1 MDGLAM
7 TPTPLLEMRGIR
19 KVFPGVIALDN
30 VDFDLMPGEVHAL
43 VGENGAGKSTL
54 IKVISGVYQRDGGTM
69 LIDGQPASFKS
80 PAESIAAGI
89 KVVYQELDLVPDMSV
104 AENIFLDKLP
114 HKRLGL
120 IDWSRLYADASKLLA
135 GLGLTTD
142 PMTRISDLRVS
153 EQQLVEI
160 ARSLS
165 RQARIIIMDEPTSA
179 LSPVEVQ
186 KLFGSI
192 ECLKEANVGVI
203 YISHKLEEV
212 YEIADRVTVFRD
224 GRQILTSTVAETRPQ
239 ELVNSMVGRELKD
252 YFPKTQAKIGKPLL
266 EVHNIS
272 AERLND
278 LSLSVSEG
286 EVVGIFGLVGAGN
299 HQVGRALFGDIERT
313 GEVLVEGKI
322 LKPRSPVDAI
332 HQGLAL
338 LTENRRADGLVPL
351 LGVKANITLASLQHM
366 ARFGWIMRRQ
376 ETRAAAENVERL
388 SIKTPSLNQP
398 IRFLSGGNQQKAIMA
413 RWLLVHPKVL
423 ILSEPTRGIDVGA
436 KAEIYRLIDQMAHQG
451 IGVLVISTELPEV
464 LGICDRILTMFE
476 GRVTGEFQR
485 NEATEEGL
493 LAAAAGIATGA
504 RPGGEAVQ

>member
-1 MDGLAM
+1 M
-7 TPTPLLEMRGIR
+7 TPTPLLEMSGIR
-19 KVFPGVIALDN
+19 KVFPGVVALDN
-30 VDFDLMPGEVHAL
+30 VDFDLLPGEVHAL

-54 IKVISGVYQRDGGTM
+54 IKIISGVYQRDGGTM
-69 LIDGQPASFKS
+69 LMDGQPVSFKS
-80 PAESIAAGI
+80 PADSIAAGI
-89 KVVYQELDLVPDMSV
+89 KVVYQELDLVPDMTV

-114 HKRLGL
+114 HKRAGL
-120 IDWSRLYADASKLLA
+120 IDWNRLYADSSKLLM

-142 PMTRISDLRVS
+142 PATKVADLRVS

-165 RQARIIIMDEPTSA
+165 RQARVIIMDEPTSA

-192 ECLKEANVGVI
+192 QCLKEANVGVI

-224 GRQILTSTVAETRPQ
+224 GNKILTSSVNDTKPQ

-252 YFPKTQAKIGKPLL
+252 YFPKTQAQIGKPLL
-266 EVHNIS
+266 EVRNIT

-278 LSLSVSEG
+278 LSLTVSTG
-286 EVVGIFGLVGAGN
+286 EVVGVFGLVGAGN

-313 GEVLVEGKI
+313 GEVLIEGQPI
-322 LKPRSPVDAI
+322 KPNSPVDAI
-332 HQGLAL
+332 HKGLAL

-351 LGVKANITLASLQHM
+351 LGVKANITLASLHRM
-366 ARFGWIMRRQ
+366 AKMGWIMRRQ
-376 ETRAAAENVERL
+376 ETRAAAENVDRL
-388 SIKTPSLNQP
+388 AIKTPSLNQP

-413 RWLLVHPKVL
+413 RWLLMHPKVL

-436 KAEIYRLIDQMAHQG
+436 KAEIYRLIDQMAHEG
-451 IGVLVISTELPEV
+451 IGVLVISTEMPEV

-476 GRVTGEFQR
+476 GRVTGEFAR
-485 NEATEEGL
+485 GEATEERL
-493 LAAAAGIATGA
+493 LAAAAGIATENPKAGTA
-504 RPGGEAVQ
+504 

>member
-1 MDGLAM
+1 M

-30 VDFDLMPGEVHAL
+30 VDFDLLPGEVHAL

-54 IKVISGVYQRDGGTM
+54 IKIISGVYQRDGGTM
-69 LIDGQPASFKS
+69 LLDGQPVSFKS
-80 PAESIAAGI
+80 PADSIAAGI
-89 KVVYQELDLVPDMSV
+89 KVVYQELDLVPDMTV
-104 AENIFLDKLP
+104 AENIFLEKLP
-114 HKRLGL
+114 HKRAGL
-120 IDWSRLYADASKLLA
+120 IDWNRLYADSSKLLLS
-135 GLGLTTD
+135 LGLTTD
-142 PMTRISDLRVS
+142 PVTKVADLRVS

-165 RQARIIIMDEPTSA
+165 RQARVIIMDEPTSA
-179 LSPVEVQ
+179 LSPVEV
-186 KLFGSI
+186 KNLFGSI

-212 YEIADRVTVFRD
+212 YDIADRVTVFRD
-224 GRQILTSTVAETRPQ
+224 GKQILTSAVADTKPQ

-252 YFPKTQAKIGKPLL
+252 YFPKTQAQIGKPLL
-266 EVHNIS
+266 EVRNIT

-278 LSLSVSEG
+278 LSFSVSQG

-313 GEVLVEGKI
+313 GEVLVEGEPV
-322 LKPRSPVDAI
+322 KPSSPVDAI
-332 HQGLAL
+332 HKGLAL

-351 LGVKANITLASLQHM
+351 LGVKANITLASLPQM
-366 ARFGWIMRRQ
+366 AKLGWIMRRQ
-376 ETRAAAENVERL
+376 ETRAAAENVDKL

-413 RWLLVHPKVL
+413 RWLLMHPKVL

-436 KAEIYRLIDQMAHQG
+436 KAEIYRLIDRMAHEG
-451 IGVLVISTELPEV
+451 IGVLVISTEMPEV

-476 GRVTGEFQR
+476 GRITGEFAR
-485 NEATEEGL
+485 SEATEERL
-493 LAAAAGIATGA
+493 LAAAAGIATENSKAGTA
-504 RPGGEAVQ
+504 